1 MTETTN
7 DLQQPKF
14 GFSDAE
20 LAAHQPAFRPDLFK
34 GQTVLI
40 SGGGGGLG
48 RAMAWVYARL
58 GARVGICGR
67 TLDKLEATAA
77 PMREQG
83 LEVETFVMNIRNVDE
98 VRAFYE
104 EVTTRLGDFDV
115 LVNSAGG
122 QFPQAA
128 IDFSPNGWKAVID
141 TNLNGT
147 WFMMQEAAKRW
158 RDAKRPGSIVNIVAV
173 TERGIPG
180 VAHTIAA
187 RSGVVGLTKTVA
199 VEWAEYGIRV
209 NCVSPGAINTDGLR
223 VYSEDSVQRSMRC
236 NPMLRMG
243 DAFDIADAAV
253 FLSGPTGKFVTGENL
268 IVDGGGHLWG
278 VAWVAGKPAYFDGP
292 GSMGL

>member
-1 MTETTN
+1 MTHEVN
-7 DLQQPKF
+7 VPKSPKF
-14 GFSDAE
+14 GFTDDQLASHE
-20 LAAHQPAFRPDLFK
+20 LAFNPKLFK
-34 GQTVLI
+34 GKTVLI

-48 RAMAWVYARL
+48 RAMAWVFGRL

-67 TLDKLEATAA
+67 TLDKLEGTAG
-77 PMREQG
+77 PMREHG
-83 LEVETFVMNIRNVDE
+83 LEVESFVMNIRNVDE
-98 VRAFYE
+98 VKSFFDDVHSRFG
-104 EVTTRLGDFDV
+104 VFDV
-115 LVNSAGG
+115 LINSAGG
-122 QFPQAA
+122 QFPQPA

-158 RDAKRPGSIVNIVAV
+158 RDASQPGSIVNIVAV

-187 RSGVVGLTKTVA
+187 RAGVIGLTKTVA

-209 NCVSPGAINTDGLR
+209 NCIAPGAINTDGLR
-223 VYSEDSVQRSMRC
+223 VYTEDSVQRSMRC
-236 NPMLRMG
+236 NPMLRLG

-253 FLSGPTGKFVTGENL
+253 YLAGPTGKFVTGENL

-292 GSMGL
+292 GSMGT